1 MLSWIFARKSA
12 IRKARIRVCFGIWL
26 HTVRE
31 YQKETQFLKHLIE
44 GSGSSDSQVLRN
56 SIERAERNERS
67 VLRAVRLVL
76 LLGALSGAGL
86 FFSSLLLSTLQNDLY
101 QFVMTMFCALGLA
114 SVACLPVFFILWL
127 FHRIDCNERREE
139 CREIIRSLLG
149 KRSSGPFIESQ
160 PQPKAATTVKPTVA
174 PTTQEPR
181 SIHMGQAL
189 AA

>member
-1 MLSWIFARKSA
+1 
-12 IRKARIRVCFGIWL
+12 VIWL

-44 GSGSSDSQVLRN
+44 GSGSSESQVLRN

-76 LLGALSGAGL
+76 LLAALSGAGL
-86 FFSSLLLSTLQNDLY
+86 FYSSLLLSNLQNDLY

-114 SVACLPVFFILWL
+114 SLACLPVFFILWL

-149 KRSSGPFIESQ
+149 KRSSRALSEIQ
-160 PQPKAATTVKPTVA
+160 PQLPPTATAQPAVA
-174 PTTQEPR
+174 PTTQQSPG
-181 SIHMGQAL
+181 IHMSQAM